1 MPQHQLQD
9 QPNPAEFAGHETEF
23 DNLESVESVYT
34 DDVIEQI
41 DVADLNQIGADA
53 ANDADY
59 HFEPETETQQPNQ
72 DASIYS
78 LNDARL
84 MKQSKR
90 VERRASKARLT
101 DRRSAPRYTA
111 SGELQPDR
119 RAANQL
125 VNLRSLQPTNDE

>member
-9 QPNPAEFAGHETEF
+9 QPKPAEFAGHETEF

-34 DDVIEQI
+34 EDVIEQI
-41 DVADLNQIGADA
+41 DVADVSQSGAEA

-59 HFEPETETQQPNQ
+59 HFEPETQSEQADT

-90 VERRASKARLT
+90 VERRANKAQLT

-125 VNLRSLQPTNDE
+125 VNLNAMKPNPEE